1 MKNVLT
7 IAGSDS
13 LSGGGLQADLRTFKE
28 YGVNALNAVTC
39 IVTVDPKSDKF
50 TIYDVGQDFLQEQL
64 ETSLNQEE
72 NVDMIKIGMLGNL
85 DIAKQ
90 VASFLQQH
98 PDIPVILDPVLS
110 LKEEGHT
117 SNEEI
122 VSFFREKLLP
132 LGLVTTPNLKEAELL
147 SGLTPIDSIEKMKEA
162 AQMIQATGVEQ
173 VVIKGGQRLPGK
185 WAVDVIYDG
194 QEYVILRDEKL
205 SNGYNN
211 GAGCTFASSIAAGIA
226 LGLTPKEAIV
236 KAKEFVHEAI
246 EYGQPFLPGLGNVY
260 QGGKKYTVNK

>member
-122 VSFFREKLLP
+122 VSFFR
-132 LGLVTTPNLKEAELL
+132 
-147 SGLTPIDSIEKMKEA
+147 
-162 AQMIQATGVEQ
+162 
-173 VVIKGGQRLPGK
+173 
-185 WAVDVIYDG
+185 
-194 QEYVILRDEKL
+194 
-205 SNGYNN
+205 
-211 GAGCTFASSIAAGIA
+211 
-226 LGLTPKEAIV
+226 
-236 KAKEFVHEAI
+236 
-246 EYGQPFLPGLGNVY
+246 
-260 QGGKKYTVNK
+260 